1 MTRNPETGDGHSGAG
16 HSPAGHSPAGHSG
29 AGHSP
34 AGHSP
39 AGHSGAG
46 HSPAGHSPAGHG
58 HGSHDSDPT
67 GADHPYGHSHAH
79 DLSAESDHRYLT
91 ITLGLLAAF
100 MAFEVVTAFLSHS
113 LALLADAGHML
124 ADVGAIAGSLV
135 ALRLAAR
142 PETGSHTF
150 GMKRA
155 EILAAVGNGITLL
168 VVAAL
173 VTFESIE
180 RLVHP
185 VTVHGA
191 TLIVVA
197 GVGVAINVVATL
209 TLAKAN
215 RRSLNIQGAYQ
226 HVVTDLYGFL
236 GTVAAGI
243 VIVTSGFS
251 RADSIASLAVV
262 ALMLKAALQLLRPA
276 LRILLE
282 ATPDDID
289 LEEVRRHLLELTEV
303 ASVHDLHAWT
313 LTSSLPILTAHVVVT
328 DDCISRGEIGRVLD
342 HLQGC
347 LAGHF
352 DVAHSTLQLEAIGHI
367 EHELGGHL

>member
-1 MTRNPETGDGHSGAG
+1 VTDGHTESHAFEGRGG
-16 HSPAGHSPAGHSG
+16 HLNPDGRDAQ
-29 AGHSP
+29 
-34 AGHSP
+34 
-39 AGHSGAG
+39 
-46 HSPAGHSPAGHG
+46 HG
-58 HGSHDSDPT
+58 HHVGP
-67 GADHPYGHSHAH
+67 
-79 DLSAESDHRYLT
+79 ESDRKYLKV
-91 ITLGLLAAF
+91 TLVLLGAFMVFEVLAAVL
-100 MAFEVVTAFLSHS
+100 AHS

-124 ADVGAIAGSLV
+124 ADVGAIAGSLL
-135 ALRLAAR
+135 AINMAAR

-155 EILAAVGNGITLL
+155 EILAAAGNGITLI

-180 RLVHP
+180 RLAHP
-185 VTVHGA
+185 VKVHGV

-197 GVGVAINVVATL
+197 AVGVAVNLAATL
-209 TLAKAN
+209 SLSKAN
-215 RRSLNIQGAYQ
+215 RRSLNVQGAYK

-236 GTVAAGI
+236 GTVVAGI
-243 VIVTSGFS
+243 VIVTAHFS
-251 RADSIASLAVV
+251 QADSIASLVVV
-262 ALMLKAALQLLRPA
+262 ALMLKAALELLRPA

-282 ATPDDID
+282 ATPEDID
-289 LEEVRRHLLELTEV
+289 LDEVRRHLLELHEV

-328 DDCISRGEIGRVLD
+328 DDCISQGEIGRVLD

-367 EHELGGHL
+367 DHEFRGHA